1 MALDQEYLKSLG
13 LEIAR
18 KKYYNAAKVE
28 TVIDDFRRRST
39 QLLDE
44 NAALHERLDALS
56 YGREEIGDAIL
67 SAKTIA
73 QHLLAEAQEKS
84 ERLLAEAQEKAE
96 RLLAEAQEK
105 AERLSAEDEE
115 RRRAAREDCAAR
127 EQEAVERVRNWYVRQ
142 REQHLE
148 AVRLLDEDWQR
159 FLCSL
164 GESDAPK
171 ADALPDDLSEK
182 LGAIAADLDAIEN
195 DAPDDE

>member
-84 ERLLAEAQEKAE
+84 E